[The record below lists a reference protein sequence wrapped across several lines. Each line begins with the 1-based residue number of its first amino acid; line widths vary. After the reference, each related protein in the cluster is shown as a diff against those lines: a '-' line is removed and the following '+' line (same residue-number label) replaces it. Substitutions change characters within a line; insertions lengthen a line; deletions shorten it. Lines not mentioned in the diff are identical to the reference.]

1 MPFPSRL
8 LTDGEE
14 VVVELRPHWVTLGWP
29 LVTAVAAIVLAIGV
43 VAAFPT
49 IPIGVVYLLVAIVV
63 VAALWLAGRMVRWFT
78 TSLVVTTSRI
88 VQRSGVL
95 ARRGLELRLER
106 VNQLSYHQSL
116 LDRMLRTGE
125 LLVEMGGEMGV
136 VAFDHVPR
144 PAVVQSLITEQIDAV
159 HHRARGGS
167 PGDTLVKVGAS
178 VGTVGVDTPPEGI
191 APVQGPW
198 GGARSVADRL
208 VELDELHRRGI
219 LTDAEFQA
227 KKVDLLER
235 L

>member
-43 VAAFPT
+43 VAAFPP

-95 ARRGLELRLER
+95 SRRGRE
-106 VNQLSYHQSL
+106 N
-116 LDRMLRTGE
+116 
-125 LLVEMGGEMGV
+125 
-136 VAFDHVPR
+136 
-144 PAVVQSLITEQIDAV
+144 
-159 HHRARGGS
+159 
-167 PGDTLVKVGAS
+167 
-178 VGTVGVDTPPEGI
+178 
-191 APVQGPW
+191 
-198 GGARSVADRL
+198 
-208 VELDELHRRGI
+208 
-219 LTDAEFQA
+219 
-227 KKVDLLER
+227 
-235 L
+235 

>member
-29 LVTAVAAIVLAIGV
+29 LVAAVAAIVLAIGV

-49 IPIGVVYLLVAIVV
+49 IPIGVVYLLVAMVV
-63 VAALWLAGRMVRWFT
+63 AAALWLSGRMVRWFT
-78 TSLVVTTSRI
+78 TSLVVTTSRL
-88 VQRSGVL
+88 VQRSGVV

-116 LDRMLRTGE
+116 LDRVLRTGE

-159 HHRARGGS
+159 HRGSRRGS
-167 PGDTLVKVGAS
+167 SSDKPVRVGVGA
-178 VGTVGVDTPPEGI
+178 GTVGADTPPEGV
-191 APVQGPW
+191 APVRGQW

-219 LTDAEFQA
+219 VTDAEFQA
-227 KKVDLLER
+227 KKADLLER

>member
-29 LVTAVAAIVLAIGV
+29 LVAAVAAIVLAISV
-43 VAAFPT
+43 VATFPS
-49 IPIGVVYLLVAIVV
+49 IPIGVVYVLVGVV
-63 VAALWLAGRMVRWFT
+63 VITALWLAGRMVRWFS
-78 TSLVVTTSRI
+78 TSLVVTTGRI

-116 LDRMLRTGE
+116 TGRVLRTGE

-144 PAVVQSLITEQIDAV
+144 PAVVQSLITEQIDAL
-159 HHRARGGS
+159 HRRSRRPAEVGVSVNGAA
-167 PGDTLVKVGAS
+167 TVGA
-178 VGTVGVDTPPEGI
+178 DTPPEGTE
-191 APVQGPW
+191 AVVGPPP
-198 GGARSVADRL
+198 GERSVGERL
-208 VELDELHRRGI
+208 VELHELRRRGI
-219 LTDAEFQA
+219 VTDDEFQA
-227 KKVDLLER
+227 KKADLLQ
-235 L
+235 LL